1 MYIGRDF
8 KRDIELD
15 NLKIC
20 INKLRPN
27 RSWLDLFSLSLSNYF
42 CRNEFDFTTMTDNL
56 NEDEVIIIDSH
67 DDIFKAYQIQY
78 WRKDRIS
85 DILPAIECLSF
96 KSETKIFKILE
107 MDVMKKFIEN
117 QNHTKSIVIENTDE
131 ELSINLVYGDTI
143 KITPRKFSLC
153 LKTSFFDN
161 LQERYK
167 LWEIDDCACKPKKI
181 RVWVND
187 FKNLI
192 HTIDQLSCIPNTYDA
207 KLGIEIDLKNYGRS
221 FFGYD
226 AVVFNHS
233 ARWISGK
240 TSKFMFSGDTLAVV
254 YDGNYYNFRLDQR
267 TKESKDSYIEG
278 NIIESKSKNCFA
290 FGVYEI
296 KKLRFIQTDKENIN
310 SDDKDY
316 IEDLKEKSAQPGR
329 CFIVFDKKDITL
341 KIDFHEIDMKI
352 PEQEYY
358 SKVDA
363 KINSKV
369 NSKDIT
375 CMLKKIPNH
384 LELRLEADYIKQII
398 DLMKSKALIEKLKE
412 QGTNFLYNGIEIE
425 PRIIESKM
433 DEDDLKNEVKE
444 IEAKRVRLNM
454 DCDK

>member
-1 MYIGRDF
+1 M
-8 KRDIELD
+8 
-15 NLKIC
+15 
-20 INKLRPN
+20 
-27 RSWLDLFSLSLSNYF
+27 
-42 CRNEFDFTTMTDNL
+42 
-56 NEDEVIIIDSH
+56 
-67 DDIFKAYQIQY
+67 
-78 WRKDRIS
+78 
-85 DILPAIECLSF
+85 
-96 KSETKIFKILE
+96 
-107 MDVMKKFIEN
+107 
-117 QNHTKSIVIENTDE
+117 
-131 ELSINLVYGDTI
+131 
-143 KITPRKFSLC
+143 
-153 LKTSFFDN
+153 
-161 LQERYK
+161 
-167 LWEIDDCACKPKKI
+167 
-181 RVWVND
+181 
-187 FKNLI
+187 
-192 HTIDQLSCIPNTYDA
+192 
-207 KLGIEIDLKNYGRS
+207 
-221 FFGYD
+221 
-226 AVVFNHS
+226 VFNHS

-341 KIDFHEIDMKI
+341 KIDIDKVEEKMS
-352 PEQEYY
+352 EQEFY
-358 SKVDA
+358 SKVDVRFD
-363 KINSKV
+363 NRV
-369 NSKDIT
+369 DSKDIT